1 MGLEPVIYQVGYT
14 TTSPNRQY
22 AYDHRYDDALYLDKA
37 YIKRKLEVSRH
48 AYESRK
54 QLAGKMAGP
63 AVIEIFGETP
73 FEPENKKQAYA
84 LSEEQQ
90 KLKSEYITEYQTMV
104 QEYIKETKE
113 VLQLLL
119 FQYLSLGTTLNR
131 CLRKL

>member
-63 AVIEIFGETP
+63 AVIEILGETP

-104 QEYIKETKE
+104 QEYIKGDERSFTIIAFPIPE
-113 VLQLLL
+113 FGDDFVQM
-119 FQYLSLGTTLNR
+119 F
-131 CLRKL
+131 

>member
-1 MGLEPVIYQVGYT
+1 MLM
-14 TTSPNRQY
+14 
-22 AYDHRYDDALYLDKA
+22 KA
-37 YIKRKLEVSRH
+37 ENSW
-48 AYESRK
+48 
-54 QLAGKMAGP
+54 QGKMAGP

-104 QEYIKETKE
+104 QEYIKGDERSFTIIA
-113 VLQLLL
+113 